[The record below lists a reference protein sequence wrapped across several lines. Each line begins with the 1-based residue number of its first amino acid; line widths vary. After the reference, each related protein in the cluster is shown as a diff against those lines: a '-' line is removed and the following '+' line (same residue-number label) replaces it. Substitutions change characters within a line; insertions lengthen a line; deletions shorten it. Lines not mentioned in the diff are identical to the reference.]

1 LLSFSES
8 DSDEILAWYSRMQ
21 PVKQVAIAQ
30 FFSGEPIDRVSD
42 FLQDA
47 DNRRRVD
54 RILDAMM
61 GHFAPERLHAL
72 LEATMKGL
80 GQKLQSL
87 DERMS
92 GTIDQGALL
101 VDPGFGNGLLGVFGH
116 GMRAKVKSSHLE
128 IKTRQGPVSIR
139 TDKIT
144 TVDLIRRMFGGV
156 DARIE
161 TTDGSTFQ
169 GKLLTKDI
177 EVVYESSGALARIEC
192 RTLGGIRAFKR
203 EGDFGRVNFG
213 GVLPAPFGGQLA
225 AWDSRAIVIGLA
237 SESSG
242 SAKPVVITAVTQ
254 RLVAG
259 LFGVE
264 DLMMSPPAL
273 RKFTIGSP
281 RSSKADGSLDTTED
295 GRLSID
301 DGQPSGS
308 APYGHFVF
316 ADVDRQTHF
325 GRIRRSDLGRDRN
338 QLLQVAYEDVMRV
351 LAA

>member
-1 LLSFSES
+1 MNETELINELANLWTGWRRKPGEPISSAGVLAKALGVVAAMSSYERLTPHNSMDKPVAALAGIGAMAALAVPPRDRLDEARQEFGRGLSRRLLSFSES
-8 DSDEILAWYSRMQ
+8 DSDEILGWYSRMQ

-54 RILDAMM
+54 RILDAML
-61 GHFAPERLHAL
+61 GHFAPERLHAP

-101 VDPGFGNGLLGVFGH
+101 VDPGFGKGLLGVFGH

-128 IKTRQGPVSIR
+128 IKTRQGPVLIG

-144 TVDLIRRMFGGV
+144 TVDLIRRTFGGV

-161 TTDGSTFQ
+161 TTDGSTFE

-192 RTLGGIRAFKR
+192 RTLGGIRAYR
-203 EGDFGRVNFG
+203 GEGDSG
-213 GVLPAPFGGQLA
+213 G
-225 AWDSRAIVIGLA
+225 
-237 SESSG
+237 
-242 SAKPVVITAVTQ
+242 
-254 RLVAG
+254 
-259 LFGVE
+259 
-264 DLMMSPPAL
+264 
-273 RKFTIGSP
+273 
-281 RSSKADGSLDTTED
+281 
-295 GRLSID
+295 
-301 DGQPSGS
+301 
-308 APYGHFVF
+308 
-316 ADVDRQTHF
+316 
-325 GRIRRSDLGRDRN
+325 
-338 QLLQVAYEDVMRV
+338 
-351 LAA
+351 